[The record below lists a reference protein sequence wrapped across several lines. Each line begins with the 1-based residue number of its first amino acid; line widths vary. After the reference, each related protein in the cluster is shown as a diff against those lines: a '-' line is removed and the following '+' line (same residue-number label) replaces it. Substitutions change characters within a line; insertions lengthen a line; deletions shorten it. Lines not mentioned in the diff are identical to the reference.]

1 MNLLTSASV
10 FSFFTLISRFLG
22 YLRDILIA
30 IFLGASIFADAFF
43 VAFRL
48 PNTFRRLFAEGTF
61 NAAFI
66 PSYTSAKIEDKRKGK
81 KFADDVLSS
90 LLLILLFIITVAEI
104 FTPYLVYIIA
114 PGFFEDQIKFNLAV
128 ELTRITFPF
137 LLFVSLSS
145 FFSGILNSNNKFAAA
160 AGAPIILNVVLIIS
174 LIYSY
179 IQELDYV
186 KLLSYGVTTAGVIQL
201 FFLIYVTKKFYKPA
215 LNFSLRFSYKVRF
228 FFKKLLPSI
237 LSSGVTQINI
247 LVGTIIASFQSGAVS
262 YLYYADRVYQIN
274 LAIAG
279 IAVGTVS
286 LPVLSKAFKM
296 KNIKRISNIQNKS
309 FELSLLFSI
318 PASFGLILAS
328 NEIVNALFGYGSFSQ
343 NDVVMTAF
351 ALKFFGYGVP
361 AFALIKILSNFFFAR
376 DNTKTPFYISTFIVF
391 LNVLISVSLF
401 NKIGFIIIPIA
412 TSISTW
418 VGVFIYIYLLN
429 SKKILLLKKQ
439 LMTNFIKIS
448 ISTIIMSFM
457 LLFSLDMFSDYLNY
471 GYNYKA
477 FYLISIIGFVGMFY
491 LLSCYLLGILK
502 LKNYKTNLND

>member
-1 MNLLTSASV
+1 MNLLSSASV
-10 FSFFTLISRFLG
+10 FSFFTIISRILG

-66 PSYTSAKIEDKRKGK
+66 PSYTSAKTSGKKKGK

-90 LLLILLFIITVAEI
+90 LLLILFFIVTIVEI
-104 FTPYLVYIIA
+104 FTPYLIYIIA
-114 PGFFEDQIKFNLAV
+114 PGFLEDQIKFNLTV
-128 ELTRITFPF
+128 ELSRITFPF

-145 FFSGILNSNNKFAAA
+145 FFAGILNSNNKFAAA
-160 AGAPIILNVVLIIS
+160 AAAPIILNVVLIIS

-179 IQELDYV
+179 MQGLDYA
-186 KLLSYGVTTAGVIQL
+186 KQLSYGVTLAGIIQL
-201 FFLIYVTKKFYKPA
+201 LFLIYVTKKFYKPA
-215 LNFSLRFSYKVRF
+215 LNFSLTFSKKVIF

-247 LVGTIIASFQSGAVS
+247 LVGTIIASFQTGAVS

-286 LPVLSKAFKM
+286 LPVLSKALKA
-296 KNIKRISNIQNKS
+296 KNIKKISSIQNKS

-328 NEIVNALFGYGSFSQ
+328 NEIVSALFGYGSFSLKE
-343 NDVVMTAF
+343 VEMTAA

-376 DNTKTPFYISTFIVF
+376 DNTKTPFYISIFIVF
-391 LNVLISVSLF
+391 LNILISISFF

-418 VGVFIYIYLLN
+418 LGVLIYIYLLN
-429 SKKILLLKKQ
+429 SKKILLLKSQ
-439 LMTNFIKIS
+439 LIVSFIKIL
-448 ISTIIMSFM
+448 ISTIIMSSI
-457 LLFSLDMFSDYLNY
+457 LLFSFDNFSNYLDYS
-471 GYNYKA
+471 YNYKA
-477 FYLISIIGFVGMFY
+477 AYLISIVSFVGMFY

-502 LKNYKTNLND
+502 LKNYKTN